1 MSKNIIIKVIDESG
15 NPVEDV
21 YVELT
26 YSVTDRITLN
36 MKPLEKFNNAAGP
49 ITVVYSGG
57 YLMGEGG
64 PVEPF
69 EETFVPTDL
78 IMKPNQMVRER
89 LELSDISIDAQVI
102 PIIYTDVSNGR
113 EQLQLSDISITAE
126 VIPIDDI

>member
-1 MSKNIIIKVIDESG
+1 MIKIFVSDSSGETLNGVKLTVVISTSNIVK
-15 NPVEDV
+15 
-21 YVELT
+21 
-26 YSVTDRITLN
+26 LN

-49 ITVVYSGG
+49 ITVAYSGG

-69 EETFVPTDL
+69 EETFTPTDL

-89 LELSDISIDAQVI
+89 LELSDISINAQVI
-102 PIIYTDVSNGR
+102 PIIYTDVSTGR
-113 EQLQLSDISITAE
+113 EQLQLGDISITTE